1 MRSSSLFSVVLAAF
15 LCFILLFC
23 PSAGKAFTEY
33 QPTPAPSPTLEVRHG
48 FYEDDPEKAQI
59 LQQWLDLATSS
70 PSPVSTQRHSSSII
84 AYAIA
89 AAFISI
95 LTLIYKLIKDSL
107 RRKFDERRRKKEVV
121 NLLTPENKQNPE
133 QPESRPRV
141 SLKKE

>member
-1 MRSSSLFSVVLAAF
+1 MMKKFCL
-15 LCFILLFC
+15 ILLWVFFISVSSC
-23 PSAGKAFTEY
+23 FPAPAHAGIK
-33 QPTPAPSPTLEVRHG
+33 PAPSPTLEITHK
-48 FYEDDPEKAQI
+48 YYQDDPEKAQI